1 MNIIKSFI
9 ILLSV
14 FMWNCFLQ
22 KSDNQDRNSR
32 NLILAAAAVRAAE
45 VPNFLS
51 GYARYAF
58 LAYSDSYSAA
68 VDLQTKIK
76 AFTGSPGESTL
87 KAAKAEWRK
96 ARISYLQTEI
106 LRFSSGPIDNKEI
119 LSVTKDG
126 EKSELEPL
134 INAWPLD
141 ETYLD
146 NYISSSRTVSETEL
160 ISANM
165 NSAVVSSENDSAK
178 NIAVGWHSIE
188 YLLWGADASGNLT
201 AGTRP
206 YTDYTSASN
215 ASRRVLYLNTVTDL
229 LVKHIGLVK
238 DSWDPDKSGNY
249 AVSFKANPGNTSLK
263 NVMNGLVKF
272 AKGEWGGERLKGLNT
287 NSQEDEHS
295 CFSDNSKNDAYYDA
309 QGFIN
314 LYTGN
319 YKTLKSVNE
328 TFSGLN
334 TIAGSDSS
342 IFTNAKTARDSYC
355 LNENLEDSTQ
365 NQTCTSGS
373 VSSRY
378 DSLLISTSNS
388 ERSILTGKVQTA
400 IVSVGDSIAA
410 IAKNY
415 GIAIVSE

>member
-1 MNIIKSFI
+1 MKSISLLIITFSIF
-9 ILLSV
+9 LG
-14 FMWNCFLQ
+14 CFLQ
-22 KSDNQDRNSR
+22 KTEDTSKNTK
-32 NLILAAAAVRAAE
+32 NLVLAAAAIKASE

-51 GYARYAF
+51 GYSRYAY
-58 LAYSDSYSAA
+58 LAYSDSYTAA

-76 AFTGSPGESTL
+76 AFTSSPSETTM

-126 EKSELEPL
+126 EKTELEPL

-146 NYISSSRTVSETEL
+146 NYLSSSKTISETDLINANTSSTVS
-160 ISANM
+160 
-165 NSAVVSSENDSAK
+165 SSENDTAK
-178 NIAVGWHSIE
+178 NIAVGWHTIE
-188 YLLWGADASGNLT
+188 YLLWGADASGNST
-201 AGTRP
+201 AGTRAF
-206 YTDYTSASN
+206 TDYTSASN

-229 LVKHIGLVK
+229 LVKHIGLVR
-238 DSWDPDKSGNY
+238 DSWDESKSGNY
-249 AVSFKANPGNTSLK
+249 ASTFKANSGNASLK
-263 NVMNGLVKF
+263 NILNGLSKF

-287 NSQEDEHS
+287 NTQEDEHS

-314 LYTGN
+314 LYSGS
-319 YKTLKSVNE
+319 YKNLKSSTE
-328 TFSGLN
+328 TFYGLN
-334 TIAGSDSS
+334 TISGSSNVS
-342 IFTNAKTARDSYC
+342 ITANAKTARDSYC
-355 LNENLEDSTQ
+355 LNENLEDTTQ
-365 NQTCTSGS
+365 NQTCASGT

-378 DSLLISTSNS
+378 DSLLINTSSS
-388 ERSILTGKVQTA
+388 ERSIISGKVQTA
-400 IVSVGDSIAA
+400 IVSIGDSIGT

-415 GIAIVSE
+415 GITVSSN

>member
-9 ILLSV
+9 ILFSV

-32 NLILAAAAVRAAE
+32 NLILAAAAVKAAE
-45 VPNFLS
+45 VPSFLS

-76 AFTGSPGESTL
+76 AFTSSPTEAGF

-106 LRFSSGPIDNKEI
+106 LRFSSGPIDNREI
-119 LSVTKDG
+119 LSVIKDG

-146 NYISSSRTVSETEL
+146 NYISSSKTVSEAEL
-160 ISANM
+160 ISANT
-165 NSAVVSSENDSAK
+165 NSAVSSSENDTAK
-178 NIAVGWHSIE
+178 NIAVGWHAIE
-188 YLLWGADASGNLT
+188 YLLWGADVSGNST
-201 AGTRP
+201 AGTRSF
-206 YTDYTSASN
+206 TDYTTASS

-229 LVKHIGLVK
+229 LVKHIGLVR
-238 DSWDPDKSGNY
+238 DSWDTEKSGNY
-249 AVSFKANPGNTSLK
+249 AAAFKANAGNVSLK

-314 LYTGN
+314 LYSGS
-319 YKTLKSVNE
+319 YKNLKNVTE

-355 LNENLEDSTQ
+355 LNENMEDSSM
-365 NQTCTSGS
+365 NQTCSSGS

-378 DSLLISTSNS
+378 DTLLISTSNS

-415 GIAIVSE
+415 GITVVSE